1 MGTQVRHRDSKG
13 HSVNVWSF
21 WYVVTLRCFVYSS
34 LPRVSVDLTP
44 ESFRSQVL
52 SGQDHWVLDFYAP
65 WCGPCQHFAPE
76 FEVLARVSHLFL
88 FLKSHR
94 PVQNEPDS
102 SSSYKMWY
110 ETHFDIFFEKYPSC
124 DWQILKGEVRAGK
137 LDCQAHQQICQSAGI
152 TAYPTV
158 RFYPY
163 LGMRRVRT
171 DTLRQTPTFS
181 RWSLNSSFIPVVLA
195 LNKPYTSWYSTSLL

>member
-1 MGTQVRHRDSKG
+1 M
-13 HSVNVWSF
+13 WSPF
-21 WYVVTLRCFVYSS
+21 RCVVMLMSCVCSS

-76 FEVLARVSHLFL
+76 FEVLARVSHQFFL
-88 FLKSHR
+88 LKNFVASDFSSVLPVSYR
-94 PVQNEPDS
+94 PVIGNRQNKPDS
-102 SSSYKMWY
+102 SSSFKMWY
-110 ETHFDIFFEKYPSC
+110 ETQFDRFYSMYLRLFKGCLLC

-137 LDCQAHQQICQSAGI
+137 LDCQAHQQTCKSAGI

-158 RFYPY
+158 KFYPY
-163 LGMRRVRT
+163 LGTRRVRT
-171 DTLRQTPTFS
+171 DTPTP
-181 RWSLNSSFIPVVLA
+181 I
-195 LNKPYTSWYSTSLL
+195 